1 MEGVKKTVLVAQDNA
16 LTQSKQ
22 PFSVIQKRCLYGI
35 IEHVRKVYIDNPQKK
50 GQKDLFENM
59 YITMQAS
66 YLQKLG
72 DETKDVY
79 KALKNLCN
87 IEFEVETEDKW
98 IYTHWVLTA
107 EHEKKKNEY
116 TILVSREIMPYLVE
130 LAENFTVYDIT
141 VAIAL
146 KSTYSQ
152 RFYELCCQ
160 YKNRACNKF
169 FLSVEDIREMFMIKD
184 KYKLN
189 TDFKRRV
196 LDTAQKEL
204 QELYEANQS
213 ELYFTYSEKAKEG
226 KRVTEYW
233 FEIHNRDKKMQAISN
248 DLFLAHGRRTLE
260 IIGTFIKKDKEYL
273 KRVAKWLEEN
283 PNRAMELH
291 EKLENKVLNY
301 DKKGIAP
308 IIRYVLKMDF
318 GIV

>member
-1 MEGVKKTVLVAQDNA
+1 MEDIKRAILVAQDNA

-22 PFSVIQKRCLYGI
+22 PFSVMQKRCLYGI
-35 IEHVRKVYIDNPQKK
+35 IEHVRKVYIDNPKRK

-79 KALKNLCN
+79 KALKSLCN
-87 IEFEVETEDKW
+87 VEFEVETEDKW

-107 EHEKKKNEY
+107 EHDKKENEY

-141 VAIAL
+141 IAIAL

-169 FLSVEDIREMFMIKD
+169 FLSVEDIREMFMIGN
-184 KYKLN
+184 KYKN
-189 TDFKRRV
+189 GTDFKRRV
-196 LDTAQKEL
+196 LDIAQKEL

-233 FEIHNRDKKMQAISN
+233 FEIHNRDKKIQAISN

-273 KRVAKWLEEN
+273 KRVARWLEEN
-283 PNRAMELH
+283 PDRAIELH

-308 IIRYVLKMDF
+308 IIRYVLRMDF
-318 GIV
+318 GII

>member
-1 MEGVKKTVLVAQDNA
+1 MDETKKKVLLVQDNA
-16 LTQSKQ
+16 LTHSKQ

-35 IEHVRKVYIDNPQKK
+35 IEHVRKVYIDNPHRK

-59 YITMQAS
+59 YIIMQAS

-79 KALKNLCN
+79 KALKSLCN
-87 IEFEVETEDKW
+87 VEFEVETEDKW

-107 EHEKKKNEY
+107 EHDKKKNEY

-160 YKNRACNKF
+160 YKNRACGKF
-169 FLSVEDIREMFMIKD
+169 FLSVDEMREMFMLKD
-184 KYKLN
+184 KYKN
-189 TDFKRRV
+189 GTNFKKNV
-196 LDTAQKEL
+196 LDVAQKEL

-233 FEIHNRDKKMQAISN
+233 FEIHNREKKIQAISN

-283 PNRAMELH
+283 PDRAMELH